1 MTKQKSLLE
10 RTWYNWLINCIPKG
24 IALVNKLRFLLKQ
37 THTQKVKNVEKKNE
51 RKREFVEHQLQ
62 TISYIR
68 NLLGE
73 LRHVPV
79 RTSECFDGTQIKYDS
94 YGDIYFEILSTEKYL
109 EEMKTQFI
117 EELKST
123 RSSWKIK
130 PVVGVIFEYDNDDKK
145 IEMEIFIRS
154 INEKK
159 KKMVK
164 TDSDVSINDII
175 KSFTKA
181 YNGID

>member
-1 MTKQKSLLE
+1 M
-10 RTWYNWLINCIPKG
+10 
-24 IALVNKLRFLLKQ
+24 LK
-37 THTQKVKNVEKKNE
+37 KKNE

-68 NLLGE
+68 ILLGE

-123 RSSWKIK
+123 RSPWKIK

-154 INEKK
+154 ILMYLLIISLNHSQRHI
-159 KKMVK
+159 MAQ
-164 TDSDVSINDII
+164 IN
-175 KSFTKA
+175 KWEEA
-181 YNGID
+181 GLVLNLLAV

>member
-1 MTKQKSLLE
+1 ML
-10 RTWYNWLINCIPKG
+10 
-24 IALVNKLRFLLKQ
+24 
-37 THTQKVKNVEKKNE
+37 KKNK
-51 RKREFVEHQLQ
+51 RKREFVDHQLQ

-94 YGDIYFEILSTEKYL
+94 DGDIYFEILSTEEYL

-117 EELKST
+117 EIIEELKSA

-130 PVVGVIFEYDNDDKK
+130 PVVGVIFEYGNDDKK
-145 IEMEIFIRS
+145 IKTEIFIHS
-154 INEKK
+154 INGKK
-159 KKMVK
+159 RNAK
-164 TDSDVSINDII
+164 NR
-175 KSFTKA
+175 F
-181 YNGID
+181 

>member
-1 MTKQKSLLE
+1 
-10 RTWYNWLINCIPKG
+10 
-24 IALVNKLRFLLKQ
+24 
-37 THTQKVKNVEKKNE
+37 
-51 RKREFVEHQLQ
+51 
-62 TISYIR
+62 
-68 NLLGE
+68 
-73 LRHVPV
+73 
-79 RTSECFDGTQIKYDS
+79 
-94 YGDIYFEILSTEKYL
+94 
-109 EEMKTQFI
+109 MKTQFI

-154 INEKK
+154 FNE

-164 TDSDVSINDII
+164 TDSDASINDII